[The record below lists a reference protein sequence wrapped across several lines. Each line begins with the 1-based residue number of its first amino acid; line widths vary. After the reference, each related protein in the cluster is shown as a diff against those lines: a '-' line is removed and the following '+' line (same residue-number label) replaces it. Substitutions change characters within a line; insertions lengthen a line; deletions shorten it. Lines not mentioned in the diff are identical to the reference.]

1 MTTSAMMF
9 APPRPALRS
18 WQLLALVIALNLI
31 VLWFS
36 NEYVLTRET
45 YQRLLSD
52 RLEAS
57 RVDEYFD
64 FARRLRIWGYVLT
77 PLVVV
82 VRVGFMALALQLAL
96 LLLLI
101 EVPIGRLFRLALWA
115 ALALLAGTAVREA
128 FLAALDPATLSLARL
143 SVVPASLASVTMDL
157 EDFRAP
163 LYGLLSFVNPFEL
176 AWCAIMAAG
185 IADGKK
191 LKPVTAASV
200 VVSVWMTVTI
210 LTWGLLSFLNRL
222 RS

>member
-115 ALALLAGTAVREA
+115 ALALLAGTR
-128 FLAALDPATLSLARL
+128 P
-143 SVVPASLASVTMDL
+143 P
-157 EDFRAP
+157 FR
-163 LYGLLSFVNPFEL
+163 
-176 AWCAIMAAG
+176 W
-185 IADGKK
+185 
-191 LKPVTAASV
+191 PV
-200 VVSVWMTVTI
+200 
-210 LTWGLLSFLNRL
+210 
-222 RS
+222 

>member
-1 MTTSAMMF
+1 MTTSAMVF

-77 PLVVV
+77 PPVVV

-115 ALALLAGTAVREA
+115 FLALLAGTAVRDA
-128 FLAALDPATLSLARL
+128 FLATLDPADERR
-143 SVVPASLASVTMDL
+143 
-157 EDFRAP
+157 FRANEKGWIFFNTRP
-163 LYGLLSFVNPFEL
+163 PSYRRTATWWVVSAKKPETRERRLDTL
-176 AWCAIMAAG
+176 
-185 IADGKK
+185 IADSARGMKIG
-191 LKPVTAASV
+191 P
-200 VVSVWMTVTI
+200 
-210 LTWGLLSFLNRL
+210 L
-222 RS
+222 RRP

>member
-82 VRVGFMALALQLAL
+82 VRVGFMALA
-96 LLLLI
+96 
-101 EVPIGRLFRLALWA
+101 
-115 ALALLAGTAVREA
+115 
-128 FLAALDPATLSLARL
+128 RL

-210 LTWGLLSFLNRL
+210 LAWGLLSFLNRL

>member
-1 MTTSAMMF
+1 MTTSSMVLAS
-9 APPRPALRS
+9 PRPALRP
-18 WQLLALVIALNLI
+18 WQLLGLVIALNLI

-77 PLVVV
+77 PPVVV

-115 ALALLAGTAVREA
+115 FLALLAGTAVRDA
-128 FLAALDPATLSLARL
+128 FLATLDPADLSLARL
-143 SVVPASLASVTMDL
+143 SLAPASLASVTMDL

-176 AWCAIMAAG
+176 AWCAIMVAG

-191 LKPVTAASV
+191 VKLVTAAGV
-200 VVSVWMTVTI
+200 VVIVWMTVTV
-210 LTWGLLSFLNRL
+210 LAWGLQSVLNGL